1 MKYKIFKSIFL
12 VFIVVFLL
20 CFSIVLGTLHLQ
32 SSAQD
37 LENLRIEAA
46 YIAQAVETSGIG
58 FIDQVNTE
66 PALRITRIQPDGTVQ
81 YDSMTDPA
89 MLGNHGDREEI
100 REALKD
106 GVGSS
111 ARYSETL
118 SQKTLNYAIRLS
130 DGTILRVSETQSTL
144 FSLVLRIFTPIV
156 LILVLA
162 TIFSGLLAA
171 RVSRAV
177 TKPINAINLEHPDE
191 RDVYEEVQPL
201 VRRINAQSRQ
211 IQSQMDE
218 LRAQH
223 EAQDQIRREFTANV
237 SHELKTPL
245 TAISGYAEIM
255 RDGLVRPEDMTMFAQ
270 RIYDEAQRM
279 ITLVGDILR
288 LSKLEE
294 RQIPDKKTEVDL
306 YDLSKEVLDHLQ
318 PVAKQ
323 ADVTL
328 HLSGSHAMVYGVPQ
342 ILEEMV
348 SNVCDNAIKYNRT
361 GGSVKLSI
369 VETDRE
375 VEFTVEDTGIGISA
389 EEIDRI
395 FERFY
400 RVDKSHSR
408 EIGGTGLGL
417 SIVKHGARYHNA
429 RIEVESELNTGT
441 TISLF
446 FPSCRAEENSIELE
460 NTSKSDNN

>member
-20 CFSIVLGTLHLQ
+20 CFSIVLGMLHIQ
-32 SSAQD
+32 SSAQNM
-37 LENLRIEAA
+37 ENLRIEAA
-46 YIAQAVETSGIG
+46 YLAKAVETSGID
-58 FIDQVNTE
+58 FVSEVDIE
-66 PALRITRIQPDGTVQ
+66 PALRITQIQPDGTVQ
-81 YDSMTDPA
+81 YDSVADPET
-89 MLGNHGDREEI
+89 LENHRNREEVQA
-100 REALKD
+100 ALKT
-106 GVGSS
+106 GSGSS

-118 SQKTLNYAIRLS
+118 SQKTLNYALRLS

-144 FSLVLRIFTPIV
+144 FSLILRIFTPIV
-156 LILVLA
+156 LTLVVA
-162 TIFSGLLAA
+162 TVFCGLLAA
-171 RVSRAV
+171 RVSRTV
-177 TKPINAINLEHPDE
+177 TEPINAINLEHPDE
-191 RDVYEEVQPL
+191 RDVYEELQPL
-201 VRRINAQSRQ
+201 VRRINAQNRQ

-223 EAQDQIRREFTANV
+223 EAQDRMRREFTANV

-255 RDGLVRPEDMTMFAQ
+255 RDGLVRPEDVTGFAQ

-279 ITLVGDILR
+279 ITLVGDIIR

-294 RQIPDKKTEVDL
+294 RQIPDQKTEVDL
-306 YDLSKEVLDHLQ
+306 YDLSGVVLEHLQ
-318 PVAKQ
+318 PAAEQ
-323 ADVTL
+323 AHVTL
-328 HLSGSHAMVYGVPQ
+328 QLSGDHVTVYGVRQ
-342 ILEEMV
+342 ILEEMI
-348 SNVCDNAIKYNRT
+348 SNVCDNAIKYNRS
-361 GGSVKLSI
+361 GGRVQLSVTKVGQEACLA
-369 VETDRE
+369 VA
-375 VEFTVEDTGIGISA
+375 DTGIGISP

-429 RIEVESELNTGT
+429 RIAVESELNTGT
-441 TISLF
+441 TISLY
-446 FPSCRAEENSIELE
+446 FPIYQEPEDSV
-460 NTSKSDNN
+460 K